1 VPDTPLIVLV
11 DDDQDA
17 REMYSEYLTF
27 MGFRVVTAASG
38 REAIALIQARL
49 PSLVLMD
56 LRMPELTGAETLKLL
71 RTEHVCDGVPV
82 LALTAHA
89 MDAEV
94 AQALDDGFDAVISK
108 PCLPDRLVELIQPHL
123 ANARQSEQPRDR
135 SSGT

>member
-1 VPDTPLIVLV
+1 MPIPVAETPLIVLV

-38 REAIALIQARL
+38 REAIAVIQARL

-56 LRMPELTGAETLKLL
+56 LRMPELTGAETLGLL

-82 LALTAHA
+82 LALTSHA
-89 MDAEV
+89 MDVEV
-94 AQALDDGFDAVISK
+94 AQAHADGFDAVISK

-123 ANARQSEQPRDR
+123 AKQRDR
-135 SSGT
+135 EQ